1 MPWYRPHDLLRVRD
15 VDALL
20 TDAAPAWTRASLTR
34 VPWVVVRRAEAPA
47 GQVAVGVRGR
57 ARHERHALLLPVS
70 GVETLVRPESL
81 RAPAAPAA
89 GEVPAMR
96 ALRACRRILDDG
108 LCWGPTGSVGFELAT
123 GRATATA
130 ASDLDLV
137 IRMSALPSSRWA
149 ADLLVQ
155 LAELPARVDCQL
167 HTPGGAVALVELA
180 ADPDT
185 IVLRTS
191 AGPQLTS
198 HRAARFDTATGLGRT
213 T

>member
-20 TDAAPAWTRASLTR
+20 ADAAPAWTRASLTR
-34 VPWVVVRRAEAPA
+34 APWVVVCRAEAPA

-57 ARHERHALLLPVS
+57 ARHERHALFLPVS
-70 GVETLVRPESL
+70 GVETVAAPESL
-81 RAPAAPAA
+81 RAPPAPAA

-96 ALRACRRILDDG
+96 ALRACRRILADG

-123 GRATATA
+123 GRATVTA

-137 IRMSALPSSRWA
+137 IRRSALPSSRWA

-167 HTPGGAVALVELA
+167 DTPGGAVALVELA

-191 AGPQLTS
+191 AGPELTS
-198 HRAARFDTATGLGRT
+198 HRAARFDTATGPGRT